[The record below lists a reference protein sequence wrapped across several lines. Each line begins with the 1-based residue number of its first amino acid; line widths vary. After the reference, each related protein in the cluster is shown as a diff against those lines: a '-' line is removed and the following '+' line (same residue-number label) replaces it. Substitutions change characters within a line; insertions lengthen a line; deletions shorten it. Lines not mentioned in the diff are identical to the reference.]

1 MVTNRSLQQLGGPLS
16 AGHVLQMV
24 RDQMV
29 SSRADIA
36 RATGLARSTVSQ
48 RVEVLLELG
57 LLIEEEE
64 SSSTGGRPPTRLRFN
79 SQGGVVLAADLGAT
93 HVSIAITDLEGRVLA
108 SESTELRIAEGPE
121 TVLGWVTQHFENL
134 LHETGRSADEVR
146 GIGIGVPGPVE
157 FAHGRVVNP
166 PIMPG
171 WDGYAIPEAF
181 HSTYPL
187 VPVLV
192 DNDVNIMAIG
202 EYWSQWRNSVENL
215 VYVKVAT
222 GIGAGIIAG
231 GHIYRGAQGA
241 AGDIGHVQVTDRR
254 RDTDDARYLQ
264 ECTCGN
270 VGCVEA
276 VASGTALA
284 RDLTGKGFEARTT
297 RDVVA
302 LVKAGNLEAIRQVRE
317 AGRDI
322 GSVLAHLVNF
332 LNPAVVVIGG
342 DLSNAQE
349 PLFAGIREVVYRRS
363 TALATG
369 HLQMMKSRLGD
380 AAGVTGAAVMVLEQC
395 LSPEAVDRQIFEV
408 SA

>member
-1 MVTNRSLQQLGGPLS
+1 V
-16 AGHVLQMV
+16 GHVLQMV
-24 RDQMV
+24 RDQQV

-57 LLIEEEE
+57 LLLEEEE

-79 SQGGVVLAADLGAT
+79 SQGGIVLAADVGAT
-93 HVSIAITDLEGRVLA
+93 HISIAVTDLDGSVLA
-108 SESTELRIAEGPE
+108 SDTTELPIIEGPDV
-121 TVLGWVTQHFENL
+121 VLGWVREHFEAL
-134 LHETGRSADEVR
+134 LQSVGRQAIEVR

-171 WDGYAIPEAF
+171 WDGFAIPAAF
-181 HSTYPL
+181 AGSYPH

-202 EYWSQWRNSVENL
+202 EYWSQWRHNVENL
-215 VYVKVAT
+215 VYIKVAT
-222 GIGAGIIAG
+222 GIGAGIITG

-241 AGDIGHVQVTDRR
+241 AGDIGHVQVSDRR
-254 RDTDDARYLQ
+254 RDADEARYQQ
-264 ECTCGN
+264 ECSCGN

-284 RDLTGKGFEARTT
+284 RQLTEKGFNARTT
-297 RDVVA
+297 RDVVS

-332 LNPAVVVIGG
+332 LNPAVVVVGG

-380 AAGVTGAAVMVLEQC
+380 TAGVTGAAVMVLEQC
-395 LSPEAVDRQIFEV
+395 LSPEAIDRLALEA

>member
-1 MVTNRSLQQLGGPLS
+1 
-16 AGHVLQMV
+16 MV
-24 RDQMV
+24 RDQQV
-29 SSRADIA
+29 RSRADIA

-57 LLIEEEE
+57 LLVEEEE

-79 SQGGVVLAADLGAT
+79 SRGGVVLAADVGAT
-93 HVSIAITDLEGRVLA
+93 HISIAVTDLDGNVLT
-108 SESTELRIAEGPE
+108 SDTTELRVTEGPDV
-121 TVLGWVTQHFENL
+121 VLTWVREHFEVLLRDTQHVP
-134 LHETGRSADEVR
+134 ADVR

-171 WDGYAIPEAF
+171 WDGYAIPDAF
-181 HSTYPL
+181 RASYPS

-202 EYWSQWRNSVENL
+202 EYWSQWRNNVENL

-222 GIGAGIIAG
+222 GIGAGIITG

-241 AGDIGHVQVTDRR
+241 AGDIGHVQVLDRQ
-254 RDTDDARYLQ
+254 RDTDDARYAR

-284 RDLTGKGFEARTT
+284 RELTEKGFSARTT
-297 RDVVA
+297 RDVVS

-395 LSPEAVDRQIFEV
+395 LSPEAIDRQIFEV